1 MADTDLYS
9 INVFPGNGTQTN
21 FEISFAG
28 GYISR
33 EHVKAYLRVGIGQA
47 VPVSFDWIDDNTIR
61 YAPAAPLNSVLVVYR
76 DTPRDKPL
84 ADFSNGAV
92 LTETS
97 LDLNAKQAVFI
108 AAEAQDNGIER
119 LGNLEVQSI
128 RSPSGGT
135 VGSGFVVVGSDGVA
149 SGQDFLNV
157 IKTALPVID
166 DGAWGGE
173 FSDDGVWG

>member
-33 EHVKAYLRVGIGQA
+33 EHVKAYIRVGQGA
-47 VPVSFDWIDDNTIR
+47 EVDTALTWVGDNTVQV
-61 YAPAAPLNSVLVVYR
+61 APAPPINSVLVVYR
-76 DTPRDKPL
+76 QTPKDKPL

-92 LTETS
+92 LTEAS

-108 AAEAQDNGIER
+108 AAEAQDNGTER
-119 LGNLEVQSI
+119 IDNVEKQSI
-128 RSPSGGT
+128 KATNGGT
-135 VGSGFVVVGSDGVA
+135 VSSGFVVVGADGVA
-149 SGQDFLNV
+149 VGQDFLNV
-157 IKTALPVID
+157 IKTATPVAD
-166 DGAWGGE
+166 DGAWGGG
-173 FSDDGVWG
+173 FADDGVWG

>member
-33 EHVKAYLRVGIGQA
+33 DHVKAYTRVGQGVA
-47 VPVSFDWIDDNTIR
+47 VDTALTWLTDNTVR
-61 YAPAAPLNSVLVVYR
+61 VAPAPPVNSALVVYR
-76 DTPRDKPL
+76 QTPKDKPL

-97 LDLNAKQAVFI
+97 LDINAKQAVFI
-108 AAEAQDNGIER
+108 AAEAQDNGAERIE
-119 LGNLEVQSI
+119 NVEKQAI
-128 RSPSGGT
+128 KSPTGGT
-135 VGSGFVVVGSDGVA
+135 VSAGFVYIQPNGQA
-149 SGQDFLNV
+149 IGQDFLNV
-157 IKTALPVID
+157 IKSALPVYD
-166 DGAWGGE
+166 DGAWGGNTN
-173 FSDDGVWG
+173 DDGVWG